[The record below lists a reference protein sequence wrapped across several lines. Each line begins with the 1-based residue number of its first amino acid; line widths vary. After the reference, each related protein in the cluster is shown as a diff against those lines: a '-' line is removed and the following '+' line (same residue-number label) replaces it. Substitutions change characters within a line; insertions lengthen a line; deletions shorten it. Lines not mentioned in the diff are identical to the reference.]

1 MTPLAGNSILV
12 NAFECNLES
21 CCPPLV
27 LVVHARKNY
36 SWFYGYVFCSISLIA
51 DYLAVINPKRK
62 RPNMQVQNAN
72 PPIQVTGRH
81 VSVTEAMKE
90 YCRRRLACLHLDYPK
105 IIEVQILLDVQ
116 KYRHTAEVILH
127 CSNHITLE
135 ASAESDDMYVSV
147 DEVVDKIARQMRKY
161 KTRLMRQHRPRKH
174 AIRHLEETVLRWEW
188 VDGLDEA
195 SETGLAARV
204 KPEAPG
210 NFSEPS
216 YVHSEKYPVKPMFI
230 DEAVLQI
237 EMSSKQFLVFLN
249 AKTEKVNV
257 IYRRKNGDF
266 GLIEPTFN

>member
-1 MTPLAGNSILV
+1 
-12 NAFECNLES
+12 
-21 CCPPLV
+21 
-27 LVVHARKNY
+27 
-36 SWFYGYVFCSISLIA
+36 
-51 DYLAVINPKRK
+51 
-62 RPNMQVQNAN
+62 MQVQNAN

-90 YCRRRLACLHLDYPK
+90 YCRRRLASLHLDYPK

-135 ASAESDDMYVSV
+135 ASAENDDMYVSI

-174 AIRHLEETVLRWEW
+174 TIRHLDETVLRWEW
-188 VDGLDEA
+188 VEA
-195 SETGLAARV
+195 TEGVVELGAAVRTSV
-204 KPEAPG
+204 EAEA
-210 NFSEPS
+210 NLSEPL
-216 YVHSEKYPVKPMFI
+216 VIQSEKYPVKPMFI

-257 IYRRKNGDF
+257 LYRRKNGDF

>member
-1 MTPLAGNSILV
+1 
-12 NAFECNLES
+12 
-21 CCPPLV
+21 
-27 LVVHARKNY
+27 
-36 SWFYGYVFCSISLIA
+36 
-51 DYLAVINPKRK
+51 
-62 RPNMQVQNAN
+62 MQIQNAN

-105 IIEVQILLDVQ
+105 IIEVQIILDVQ

-135 ASAESDDMYVSV
+135 ASAESDDMYVSI
-147 DEVVDKIARQMRKY
+147 DEVVDKIAGQMRKY

-174 AIRHLEETVLRWEW
+174 TIRHLEEKVLRWEW
-188 VDGLDEA
+188 VEQLEEA
-195 SETGLAARV
+195 PETGLAGVA
-204 KPEAPG
+204 KPEADP
-210 NFSEPS
+210 NPSEPS
-216 YVHSEKYPVKPMFI
+216 VIDSEKYPVKPMFI
-230 DEAVLQI
+230 DEAVLQM

-249 AKTEKVNV
+249 AKSEKVNV

>member
-1 MTPLAGNSILV
+1 
-12 NAFECNLES
+12 
-21 CCPPLV
+21 
-27 LVVHARKNY
+27 
-36 SWFYGYVFCSISLIA
+36 
-51 DYLAVINPKRK
+51 
-62 RPNMQVQNAN
+62 MQVQNAN

-90 YCRRRLACLHLDYPK
+90 YCRRRLASLHLDYPK
-105 IIEVQILLDVQ
+105 IIEVQIVLDVQ

-135 ASAESDDMYVSV
+135 ASAENDDMYVSI

-174 AIRHLEETVLRWEW
+174 TIRHLDETVLRWEW
-188 VDGLDEA
+188 VEA
-195 SETGLAARV
+195 SEGVVESGVAVRTSV
-204 KPEAPG
+204 ETEA
-210 NFSEPS
+210 NLSEPS
-216 YVHSEKYPVKPMFI
+216 VIQSEKYPVKPMFI

-257 IYRRKNGDF
+257 LYRRKNGDF